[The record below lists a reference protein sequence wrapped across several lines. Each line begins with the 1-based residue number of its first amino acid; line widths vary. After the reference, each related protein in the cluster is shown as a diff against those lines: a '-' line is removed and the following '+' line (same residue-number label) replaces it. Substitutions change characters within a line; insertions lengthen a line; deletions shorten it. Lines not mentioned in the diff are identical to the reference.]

1 MENKDMSQMD
11 ATRAAQ
17 LLEKWISVYDMDDAK
32 AWEKD
37 EFPFIKETSKAMKLS
52 IQVLRG
58 KSAAKGSQ
66 LHEAAAQLLEYV
78 DEYGMDSPSE
88 WEAENIPFV
97 KEVLEAVTFTV
108 AVLKK
113 K

>member
-1 MENKDMSQMD
+1 MSQMD
-11 ATRAAQ
+11 TKRAAQ

-32 AWEKD
+32 AWEKG
-37 EFPFIKETSKAMKLS
+37 EFPFIKDTSKAMKLS

-58 KSAAKGSQ
+58 KSVAKGSQ

-88 WEAENIPFV
+88 WEQENIPFV
-97 KEVLEAVTFTV
+97 KEVLEAVNFTV
-108 AVLKK
+108 ALLKK
-113 K
+113 